1 MCKNYPR
8 FKVLN
13 SCRVKILDFVESVTI
28 LCNKLEKQIVV
39 HVLYIFMLTVCLILC
54 SKKTTLLQWVP
65 LGCVWNAQQ
74 DYVTIRFSFKLN
86 VSH

>member
-13 SCRVKILDFVESVTI
+13 SCRVKILDFVENVTI

-54 SKKTTLLQWVP
+54 SKKLPFCNGSPWDACGMRNKIMLLLDSV
-65 LGCVWNAQQ
+65 
-74 DYVTIRFSFKLN
+74 LN
-86 VSH
+86 

>member
-54 SKKTTLLQWVP
+54 SKKLPFCNGSPWDACGMRNKIMLLLDSV
-65 LGCVWNAQQ
+65 
-74 DYVTIRFSFKLN
+74 LN
-86 VSH
+86 